1 MKDNLK
7 KDIFVRDLNPGMLFG
22 EVALLFETK
31 RTASVKIKD
40 QSTVGALSQENF
52 IELCLEHPEIEKRL
66 REDTLLYDD

>member
-31 RTASVKIKD
+31 RTASVRIKD